1 MSAEEIQSIR
11 ESLHRI
17 EKAIIGDPDM
27 GHKGIA
33 ARMDAIEKIV
43 DAQGKKL
50 LLWSGIVAGASVII
64 THFKVKLFGN

>member
-33 ARMDAIEKIV
+33 ARVDAIEKIV

>member
-33 ARMDAIEKIV
+33 ARVDAIEKVV

>member
-17 EKAIIGDPDM
+17 EKAIIGDPDL

-33 ARMDAIEKIV
+33 ARLDAIEKVV

-50 LLWSGIVAGASVII
+50 LVWSGIVAGASVII